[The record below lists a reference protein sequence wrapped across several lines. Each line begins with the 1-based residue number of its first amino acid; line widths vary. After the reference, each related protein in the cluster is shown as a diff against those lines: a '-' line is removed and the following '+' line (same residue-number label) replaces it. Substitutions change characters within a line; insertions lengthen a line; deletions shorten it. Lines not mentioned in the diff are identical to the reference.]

1 MTNNAFPY
9 KETNLGDNNSNTSGW
24 GSKLKF
30 IPMAIGIV
38 IIILQI
44 ILLLKN
50 YKINYQSSPDTP
62 PDNSLEKNVEALMQ
76 MQRINLGN

>member
-9 KETNLGDNNSNTSGW
+9 KETDLGDNNVNASGW
-24 GSKLKF
+24 GTKLKF
-30 IPMAIGIV
+30 IPLAIGII

-44 ILLLKN
+44 VLLLKN
-50 YKINYQSSPDTP
+50 HKTDFQSSPNIP
-62 PDNSLEKNVEALMQ
+62 PDNSLEKSVETLVQ